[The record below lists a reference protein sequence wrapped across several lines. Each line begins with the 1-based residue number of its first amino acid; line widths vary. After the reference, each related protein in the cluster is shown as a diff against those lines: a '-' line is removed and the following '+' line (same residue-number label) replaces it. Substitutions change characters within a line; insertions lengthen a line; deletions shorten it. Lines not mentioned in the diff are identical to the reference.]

1 MQTLARSLDEDF
13 SKYFKII
20 FTFIFRNTDT
30 IVQIGADEFNCHRI
44 VLQIYS
50 SYFDRNGQRKID
62 LSSVSKWKLWFIKK
76 WTCTHKW
83 IFITQA
89 NITPETFRII
99 YEWMLFSGT
108 ESNKV
113 IKRDNVLALL
123 CAAQYLEIKG
133 DLVILS

>member
-1 MQTLARSLDEDF
+1 M
-13 SKYFKII
+13 
-20 FTFIFRNTDT
+20 
-30 IVQIGADEFNCHRI
+30 
-44 VLQIYS
+44 YS
-50 SYFDRNGQRKID
+50 QK
-62 LSSVSKWKLWFIKK
+62 
-76 WTCTHKW
+76 

-89 NITPETFRII
+89 NITPETFRTI

-123 CAAQYLEIKG
+123 CAAQNLEIKG